1 MSYIIFII
9 RLILFGVINVQSTFA
24 MLNWALRE
32 TVSKTLFNVEMLD
45 GIGFFVLSWS
55 ILAVEYVISVLF
67 PSVWVAMSLTGATA
81 AVFVAYILPGALII
95 KVAGGTRVDRV
106 LGIVCVVMGVVM
118 GCVGV
123 FDTLVPKKD

>member
-1 MSYIIFII
+1 M
-9 RLILFGVINVQSTFA
+9 QSTFA

-32 TVSKTLFNVEMLD
+32 TVSKTLFHVEMLD
-45 GIGFFVLSWS
+45 GLGFFVLSWS
-55 ILAVEYVISVLF
+55 ILAVEYLISILF

-95 KVAGGTRVDRV
+95 KVHGGTRVDKV
-106 LGIVCVVMGVVM
+106 LGIVCVVLGIVM